1 MSYLGVN
8 TGALLASVGV
18 FSLAL
23 SLGAKDL
30 VADILAGLGIVMEEQ
45 FRTGDVVEIGGFKGL
60 VEAIGIRTT
69 KIRTLGSNN
78 IKIVNNSQINNVINY
93 SRELSLFKIGIELPV
108 LLPLDMVTEYLER
121 ELPGIREEIPEIIS
135 GPEFAGIS
143 AIDREHMT
151 ILIAGQC
158 QEQDQFFITRA
169 INMKIKERIDR
180 LIDIQYK

>member
-30 VADILAGLGIVMEEQ
+30 VADILARLGIVMEEQ

-78 IKIVNNSQINNVINY
+78 IKIVNNSEIHNVINY

-135 GPEFAGIS
+135 GPEFASIS
-143 AIDREHMT
+143 AIDREHIT

-158 QEQDQFFITRA
+158 QEKDQFFITRA
-169 INMKIKERIDR
+169 IK
-180 LIDIQYK
+180 

>member
-8 TGALLASVGV
+8 TGTLLASVGV

-30 VADILAGLGIVMEEQ
+30 VADILARLGIVMEEQ
-45 FRTGDVVEIGGFKGL
+45 FRTGDLVEIGGFKGF

-69 KIRTLGSNN
+69 KIRTLGTNN

-121 ELPGIREEIPEIIS
+121 ELPGIREEIPGIIS
-135 GPEFAGIS
+135 GPEFTGIS

-151 ILIAGQC
+151 IMIAGQC
-158 QEQDQFFITRA
+158 QEKDEILISRA
-169 INMKIKERIDR
+169 MNMKIKERIDR
-180 LIDIQYK
+180 LIDIKYK